1 MKRNQKI
8 IAPVPGLTQ
17 EKKQKGGF
25 NKTALPR
32 KVEREYVLGHDKGF

>member
-1 MKRNQKI
+1 M

-17 EKKQKGGF
+17 KKNKGGF